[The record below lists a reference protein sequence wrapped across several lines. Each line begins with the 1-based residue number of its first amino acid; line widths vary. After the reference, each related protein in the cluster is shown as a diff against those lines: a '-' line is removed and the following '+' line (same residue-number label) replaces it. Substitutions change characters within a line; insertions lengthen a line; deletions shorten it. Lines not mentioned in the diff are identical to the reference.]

1 MQTAQVGSERIG
13 RAANNAVSQASD
25 PSAFLEGLGDDPD
38 LVAALRDFRRSIAEN
53 LQVNATA
60 PVPEDL
66 GTAIHETEPP
76 EIPRH
81 NHQVGITLQKPVSA
95 CTASE

>member
-25 PSAFLEGLGDDPD
+25 PSAFLQGLCDDPD

-53 LQVNATA
+53 LQVNAAA
-60 PVPEDL
+60 PVTEDL
-66 GTAIHETEPP
+66 GTAIHETEAS
-76 EIPRH
+76 EILRN
-81 NHQVGITLQKPVSA
+81 NHQIGITV
-95 CTASE
+95 